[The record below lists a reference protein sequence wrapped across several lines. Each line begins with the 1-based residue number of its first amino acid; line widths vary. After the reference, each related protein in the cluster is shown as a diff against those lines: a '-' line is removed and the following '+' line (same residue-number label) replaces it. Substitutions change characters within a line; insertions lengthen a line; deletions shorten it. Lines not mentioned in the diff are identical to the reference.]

1 MPWNNQGGG
10 GGWQGPGG
18 DNGGGPWGRGPNR
31 GGGGGGG
38 GGQPPDLEDLIRK
51 VQDKGKGLLPGGFGG
66 GRGILLIVVVLVVV
80 WLLSGF
86 YRVLPD
92 EQGVELVFGKWEA
105 TTQPGLNYNWPTPI
119 GEVFTP
125 KVTRIERTEV
135 GFRGD
140 TNRDQP
146 DESLM
151 LTGDE
156 NIIDVQFSVFWRIN
170 DAGQYLFNVRDPR
183 TIVKDVAESAMRQV
197 IGQTALASAL
207 AEGRG
212 RVEEETLALIKQ
224 ILDEY
229 GAGVEVRQVELQKV
243 DPPGAV
249 IDAFRDVQAARADQ
263 ERFINEAQ
271 AYQNS
276 IVPVA
281 RGEAQKMIQ
290 EAEAYKQE
298 IINNAEG
305 AASRFLSVY
314 NEYKNSRDVTQ
325 RRIYLET
332 MEEILR
338 SMNKMIIDDGA
349 VGTQGV
355 VPYLPLDQLRR
366 GDSAGGQ

>member
-1 MPWNNQGGG
+1 MPWNDKGGSG

-18 DNGGGPWGRGPNR
+18 DGGGPWGRGP
-31 GGGGGGG
+31 GGGGGG

-51 VQDKGKGLLPGGFGG
+51 MQVKGKSILPGGFGG
-66 GRGILLIVVVLVVV
+66 VRGILIIVVVLVAV
-80 WLLSGF
+80 WLLSGL

-92 EQGVELVFGKWEA
+92 EQGVELVFGEWTA

-119 GEVFTP
+119 GTVYTP

-135 GFRGD
+135 GYRGD
-140 TNRDQP
+140 SNRDMP

-156 NIIDVQFSVFWRIN
+156 NIIDVQFTVFWRIN
-170 DAGQYLFNVRDPR
+170 DAGEFLFNVRNPVE
-183 TIVKDVAESAMRQV
+183 IVKDVSESAMRQV
-197 IGQTALASAL
+197 VGTTALAFAL

-212 RVEEETLALIKQ
+212 RVKEETLALIQ
-224 ILDEY
+224 QTLDDY
-229 GAGVEVRQVELQKV
+229 GAGVEIRQVELQKV
-243 DPPGAV
+243 DPPAAV

-281 RGEAQKMIQ
+281 RGEAQKLIQ

-298 IINNAEG
+298 VTNDAEG
-305 AASRFLSVY
+305 TASRFLAVY
-314 NEYKNSRDVTQ
+314 NEYVTSKDVTQ

-332 MEEILR
+332 MEQILR
-338 SMNKMIIDDGA
+338 NMNKMIIDSGS

-355 VPYLPLDQLRR
+355 VPYLPLDQLQR
-366 GDSAGGQ
+366 GSGTGGQ